1 MNRNASKSAKKH
13 RDKQTNCRYCG
24 QPFYDKCTRT
34 FDHFYPIDKEGPN
47 AKWNKFIVCH
57 PCNHDKGNKMQAE
70 FIQHLLKKIKNT
82 KDQNT
87 KYFIRAS
94 KTIVNMLLI
103 EEQIWP
109 LFEGRDIL

>member
-1 MNRNASKSAKKH
+1 M
-13 RDKQTNCRYCG
+13 
-24 QPFYDKCTRT
+24 P
-34 FDHFYPIDKEGPN
+34 
-47 AKWNKFIVCH
+47 
-57 PCNHDKGNKMQAE
+57 AE